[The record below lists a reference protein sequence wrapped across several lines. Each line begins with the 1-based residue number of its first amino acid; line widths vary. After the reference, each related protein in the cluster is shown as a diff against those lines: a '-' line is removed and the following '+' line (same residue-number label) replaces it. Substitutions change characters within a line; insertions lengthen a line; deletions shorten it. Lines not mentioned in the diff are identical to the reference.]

1 MDASE
6 ITARAAS
13 LHRLRALFTDSS
25 DSKVTLI
32 GDTMLDRYHHG
43 FANNLNSTAPVPVL
57 KITRTDESP
66 GASAHVA
73 IGLASFGL
81 GVSFHSAVGADSEGD
96 RIIQSLKELGID
108 TSNVIQVNDRNTL
121 TKTRFYGSRESLL
134 EKDQILLQAD
144 RGPSTQLDASVA
156 DLLTNGAID
165 QLRNSI
171 ALVISDYDKGVV
183 SHTGAQSLISAA
195 NDAGIPSIVDPKLTG
210 LEKSRG
216 CSVVIFEKRGLSLLT
231 RRNNCQNSDVMAN
244 QLIEEYDWGGVLIL
258 GGVDGVSLYQRNTEP
273 KYFDCMAPSPEQ
285 QIGMHDAAATSLAA
299 ALGSGLDLPDAALL
313 ASAACD
319 CVLSAN
325 TGEEYID
332 RQILSLWLDE
342 LSWQLQISER

>member
-1 MDASE
+1 MEDSE
-6 ITARAAS
+6 IASRAAS
-13 LHRLRALFTDSS
+13 LHRLRALFTDIGG
-25 DSKVTLI
+25 SKVTLI

-57 KITRTDESP
+57 KITRTEESP

-81 GVSFHSAVGADSEGD
+81 GVSFHTAVGTDPEGD
-96 RIIQSLKELGID
+96 RIIQSLKELEID
-108 TSNVIQVNDRNTL
+108 TSNIIQVDERKTL

-144 RGPSTQLDASVA
+144 RGPGDQLDDSVSA
-156 DLLTNGAID
+156 LLTKGAID
-165 QLRNSI
+165 ELGNST
-171 ALVISDYDKGVV
+171 ALVISDYDKGVI
-183 SHTGAQSLISAA
+183 SHKGAQSLISSA

-231 RRNNCQNSDVMAN
+231 RRNNCDNSDIMAN

-273 KYFDCMAPSPEQ
+273 TYFDCMAPSAEQ

-299 ALGSGLDLPDAALL
+299 ALGYGLDLPDAALL

-325 TGEEYID
+325 TGEEYVD

-342 LSWQLQISER
+342 LSWQLQISDR